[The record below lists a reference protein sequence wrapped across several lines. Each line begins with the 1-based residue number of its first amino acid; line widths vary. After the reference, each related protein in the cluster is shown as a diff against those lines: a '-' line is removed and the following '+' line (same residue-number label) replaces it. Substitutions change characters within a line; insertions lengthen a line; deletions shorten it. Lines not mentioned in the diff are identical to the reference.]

1 MRYGKLI
8 TALAMVAIVGFAAC
22 KKTDDTASTTP
33 ASNNPGTY
41 TGDILVQ
48 NPNLPSTPYNYAN
61 PSLPNYLQTPPIQGQ
76 DNTPAN
82 NQITDAGATLGRV
95 LFYDKNL
102 SYNNTTSCASCHL
115 QTNGFSDVSTLSKGF
130 AGGNTGRNSMGLIN
144 ARYYP
149 GGKFFW
155 DERASSAEDQALK
168 PIQDHVE
175 MGMNLDSL
183 INKLNSIGY
192 YPALFQNAFGDK
204 TINSEKVA
212 KALAQ
217 FVRSIVSY
225 QSKYDIGRANFPAN
239 APPPQLGDFANFTV
253 QENRGKA
260 IFFGPDGGCTPCHGT
275 ETFTAKQIENNGLE
289 LVTVDSGVGR
299 ITGNRADVGKFKVPS
314 LKNIELTA
322 PYMHDG
328 RFATLEEVVEH
339 YSTGVMANPN
349 LSPPLRVGNT
359 PNGQPH
365 NLNLSAEDKAAL
377 VAFLKTLTDNTIAGE
392 AKYSSP
398 F

>member
-1 MRYGKLI
+1 
-8 TALAMVAIVGFAAC
+8 
-22 KKTDDTASTTP
+22 
-33 ASNNPGTY
+33 
-41 TGDILVQ
+41 
-48 NPNLPSTPYNYAN
+48 
-61 PSLPNYLQTPPIQGQ
+61 
-76 DNTPAN
+76 
-82 NQITDAGATLGRV
+82 
-95 LFYDKNL
+95 
-102 SYNNTTSCASCHL
+102 
-115 QTNGFSDVSTLSKGF
+115 
-130 AGGNTGRNSMGLIN
+130 
-144 ARYYP
+144 
-149 GGKFFW
+149 
-155 DERASSAEDQALK
+155 
-168 PIQDHVE
+168 
-175 MGMNLDSL
+175 MGMNLDTL
-183 INKLNSIGY
+183 VNKLNSISY
-192 YPALFQNAFGDK
+192 YPALFQSAFGSK
-204 TINSEKVA
+204 TITSEKIS

-225 QSKYDIGRANFPAN
+225 NSKYDVGRANFAAN
-239 APPPQLGDFANFTV
+239 VPPQQLGDFTNFTA
-253 QENRGKA
+253 QENRGKT
-260 IFFGPDGGCTPCHGT
+260 IFFGPDGGCAPCHGT

-365 NLNLSAEDKAAL
+365 NLNLSTKDKAAL